1 MFSKTYHPLPPP
13 PPNHTSSR
21 PTSVA
26 VGVFSTLLLL
36 FVLGVFEVGCVPMTS
51 LTTPVYSALS
61 IVSAR
66 SSIIDVPVY
75 LVSVVYFSAYSDYI
89 LLITATK
96 LALPSEKVSL
106 IARPIVIEEADV
118 VRLHLSMEGFL

>member
-1 MFSKTYHPLPPP
+1 M
-13 PPNHTSSR
+13 
-21 PTSVA
+21 
-26 VGVFSTLLLL
+26 
-36 FVLGVFEVGCVPMTS
+36 FEVGCVSMTS